1 MKKFFAIAFIA
12 ASLVACGG
20 GEKTEETPAADTT
33 ATAPVETPAPA
44 VDTTAKVDTAAP
56 AAAPAEAPKAEE
68 KK

>member
-20 GEKTEETPAADTT
+20 GETKTEETPAADTT
-33 ATAPVETPAPA
+33 APAPVETPAPA
-44 VDTTAKVDTAAP
+44 VDTTVKADTAA